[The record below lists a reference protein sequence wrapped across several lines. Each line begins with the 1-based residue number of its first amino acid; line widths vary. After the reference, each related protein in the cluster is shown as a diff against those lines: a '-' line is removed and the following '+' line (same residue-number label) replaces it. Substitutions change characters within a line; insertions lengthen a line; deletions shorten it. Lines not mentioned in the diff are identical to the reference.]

1 MNQNILSRFE
11 LIFLDFTIQALSR
24 SYLTRTLLMGG
35 YSLMHRSKLIAV
47 TLLLAVSGVVGLMS
61 GCLLYWLVNGS

>member
-24 SYLTRTLLMGG
+24 SYLTRSLLMRT
-35 YSLMHRSKLIAV
+35 YSLMHQSKLISLC
-47 TLLLAVSGVVGLMS
+47 LLLAISGMVGLMS
-61 GCLLYWLVNGS
+61 GCLFYVLVNGS